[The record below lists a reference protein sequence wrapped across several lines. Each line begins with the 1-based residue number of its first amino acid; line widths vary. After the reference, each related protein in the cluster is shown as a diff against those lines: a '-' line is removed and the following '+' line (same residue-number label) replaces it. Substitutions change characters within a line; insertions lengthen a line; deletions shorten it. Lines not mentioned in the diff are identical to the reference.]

1 MELRSV
7 EAIVTAL
14 NGAQVQYLIVGGLA
28 VSSNGAQRL
37 ECGRVHRRCY
47 PARSRAARESF
58 TSILGWEMPDKT
70 ARWHFSPVGKH
81 RASTWI
87 AALPR

>member
-37 ECGRVHRRCY
+37 
-47 PARSRAARESF
+47 AR
-58 TSILGWEMPDKT
+58 D
-70 ARWHFSPVGKH
+70 
-81 RASTWI
+81 
-87 AALPR
+87 